1 MGIALSATV
10 RLFSPLSVAMAHWLR
25 PSAPPSI
32 AGYRVALPPAS
43 LVPASC
49 DSRGTRQAERL
60 NPHPAHSLRRP
71 LRVVRIVD
79 TGLIASMW
87 FTSGGMGAR
96 ARLKHRPRR
105 GSKRDG
111 VRRKGI

>member
-25 PSAPPSI
+25 PSAPSSI
-32 AGYRVALPPAS
+32 AAYRVALPPAS
-43 LVPASC
+43 QVPTSC

-60 NPHPAHSLRRP
+60 NPHPARRP

-79 TGLIASMW
+79 TGHTAASAGRMAI
-87 FTSGGMGAR
+87 SGSMADVC
-96 ARLKHRPRR
+96 AELDRLVKAEATRH
-105 GSKRDG
+105 
-111 VRRKGI
+111 

>member
-10 RLFSPLSVAMAHWLR
+10 RLFSPLSVAMAHWLQ

-32 AGYRVALPPAS
+32 AGYRVALPPVSPVQAS
-43 LVPASC
+43 R

-60 NPHPAHSLRRP
+60 NPHPAPSLRRP

-79 TGLIASMW
+79 TGHTTASAGRM
-87 FTSGGMGAR
+87 TISGSMADVC
-96 ARLKHRPRR
+96 AELDRLVKAEATRH
-105 GSKRDG
+105 
-111 VRRKGI
+111 

>member
-43 LVPASC
+43 LVPAAS
-49 DSRGTRQAERL
+49 DSRATGQGERR
-60 NPHPAHSLRRP
+60 NPHPDHARVGPR
-71 LRVVRIVD
+71 RVVRIVD
-79 TGLIASMW
+79 TCHTAASAGRMTIW
-87 FTSGGMGAR
+87 GSMADVC
-96 ARLKHRPRR
+96 AELDRLVKAEATRH
-105 GSKRDG
+105 
-111 VRRKGI
+111 

>member
-10 RLFSPLSVAMAHWLR
+10 RLFPPLSVAMAHWLR

-79 TGLIASMW
+79 TVHTAASAGRM
-87 FTSGGMGAR
+87 TISGSMADVC
-96 ARLKHRPRR
+96 AELDRR
-105 GSKRDG
+105 VKAEATRH
-111 VRRKGI
+111 